1 MDDRQALVKEFFDEL
16 REFVQPVRKKKKLR
30 IARLLALVAG
40 LVVGTVVALVT
51 REYQKVP
58 NFDHTDN

>member
-1 MDDRQALVKEFFDEL
+1 MDDMQALVKEFFDEL
-16 REFVQPVRKKKKLR
+16 REFVQPARKKKKLH
-30 IARLLALVAG
+30 IVRLLAIVSG

-51 REYQKVP
+51 REYRKVP